1 MRRSERIRPE
11 PLARPALVYVRQ
23 STVDQVRHHHES
35 RRRQY
40 DLAAEA
46 RALGWQEVI
55 VIDEDLGKSATT
67 AGRTGFQRL
76 VADVSLGRA
85 GAVFSLEVSRL
96 ARNNRDWHQLLEL
109 CALTDTVIVDADGMY
124 DPRLLNDRLLLGLKG
139 TISEAELGWLRQRA
153 YEGLLAKARRG
164 ELLLSLPVGYVHTPD
179 GRVEK
184 HPDQRVQAA
193 ISLVF
198 QQFAT
203 LRSAR
208 QVLLWFRQEHLSLPA
223 LTAEAPWGERVT
235 WRLPSYN
242 TILRLLRNPVY
253 AGAHAL
259 GRTSTR
265 TRIVDGAARGR
276 DALQRGVPP
285 LLQSHR
291 DEPVLGLHRI
301 VLPLRPLRLIAR
313 LAEFE
318 FERLARGGRL
328 ALNRLRAGEGCL
340 DGPRG

>member
-1 MRRSERIRPE
+1 MVLPTFQRSTGDPV
-11 PLARPALVYVRQ
+11 PAGRGSLGP
-23 STVDQVRHHHES
+23 S
-35 RRRQY
+35 R
-40 DLAAEA
+40 LH
-46 RALGWQEVI
+46 
-55 VIDEDLGKSATT
+55 ATT

-109 CALTDTVIVDADGMY
+109 CGLTDTVIVDADGIY

-164 ELLLSLPVGYVHTPD
+164 ELRLSLPVGYIHTPD

-193 ISLVF
+193 IGLVF

-208 QVLLWFRQEHLSLPA
+208 QVLLWFHEAQLTLPG
-223 LTAEAPWGERVT
+223 LLAEAPWGERVA
-235 WRLPSYN
+235 WRLPRYN
-242 TILRLLRNPVY
+242 TILTLLRNPVFRAVQLCPDQRY
-253 AGAHAL
+253 PH
-259 GRTSTR
+259 R
-265 TRIVDGAARGR
+265 
-276 DALQRGVPP
+276 LQR
-285 LLQSHR
+285 
-291 DEPVLGLHRI
+291 
-301 VLPLRPLRLIAR
+301 
-313 LAEFE
+313 
-318 FERLARGGRL
+318 
-328 ALNRLRAGEGCL
+328 
-340 DGPRG
+340 